1 MRHVRAP
8 SSSLRVEEFWRYDV
22 GLDKCIKVFLH
33 VAEPWTWTTTSCRGA
48 KRQAWHQCHTHASW
62 TVFVAERPTLGGRV
76 RTNLLDE
83 EEHADLV
90 EDAHSRC

>member
-33 VAEPWTWTTTSCRGA
+33 VAEPWTTTSRRGA
-48 KRQAWHQCHTHASW
+48 KRQVMLWLW
-62 TVFVAERPTLGGRV
+62 F
-76 RTNLLDE
+76 
-83 EEHADLV
+83 
-90 EDAHSRC
+90 